1 LEKQTNDP
9 NLWDSPE
16 RAQTLLKKLSNE
28 KEVVHEWKDFNKELD
43 DLILL
48 LELSEEEDSTDTLK
62 ELEKESKH
70 LLDQVK
76 SLELR
81 GLMSALEDAD
91 ADVSSLGRQSTF

>member
-1 LEKQTNDP
+1 MVN
-9 NLWDSPE
+9 
-16 RAQTLLKKLSNE
+16 
-28 KEVVHEWKDFNKELD
+28 EWKDFNKELD

-76 SLELR
+76 SLGRRDVVHPDFRRLIRKFQRRKNPTIELGTEVLVEGR
-81 GLMSALEDAD
+81 GGGPLLEE
-91 ADVSSLGRQSTF
+91 QN